1 MKKSIGIVGSGTAGL
16 HLAYAFR
23 NDFDV
28 TIMDS
33 RSADQ
38 IKNGRIMST
47 QVHLS
52 STKAREDRF
61 QMPKWET
68 QIQLECVNV
77 SIGDKKLFTGT
88 LKSPG
93 SSVDQRL
100 YYSDCIKDLQN
111 RGVTFQQEKADEKNL
126 QTLLDRFDLIIDCTG
141 KKGPIF
147 PFSVDERL
155 SPFQTPQRK
164 QIVGYFKGVK
174 QNKPIGVGMYVLP
187 GQGEL
192 IEIPAITE
200 HGPVTI
206 LYISAIPNKLLD
218 AFKGVKY
225 AEDFTLTM
233 KDIVQTYFPTVYN
246 RVDNEKFSLCD
257 ENGFMQIAYIPVI
270 RKPYLMVQN
279 KLVLGCGDSVFL
291 NDPLT
296 GQGSNLASFSAEQ
309 LYETIMQNKD
319 SAWDRRLGESY
330 WNRTKE
336 RVEAVTKWT
345 NAMTQPLPEH
355 VIQFLFH
362 AAQNQDIAN
371 DFAEWFEDPRK
382 ACKIFFS

>member
-33 RSADQ
+33 RSTDQ

-47 QVHLS
+47 QVHVS

-61 QMPKWET
+61 QMPKWEIQT
-68 QIQLECVNV
+68 QLECINV

-88 LKSPG
+88 LERPG
-93 SSVDQRL
+93 LSVDQRL
-100 YYSDCIKDLQN
+100 YYSDCLKDLQDK
-111 RGVTFQQEKADEKNL
+111 GVTFQQEKVDEKNL
-126 QTLLDRFDLIIDCTG
+126 QTLIDRFDLIIDCTG

-147 PFSVDERL
+147 PFTVDESL

-174 QNKPIGVGMYVLP
+174 QNNPIGVSMNVLP
-187 GQGEL
+187 EQGEL
-192 IEIPAITE
+192 FEIPAITE

-233 KDIVQTYFPTVYN
+233 KNIVQTYFPTIYS
-246 RVDNEKFSLCD
+246 RIDNENFALCD
-257 ENGFMQIAYIPVI
+257 ENGFLQIACIPVI
-270 RKPYLMVQN
+270 RKPYLMIQD

-291 NDPLT
+291 NDPIT
-296 GQGSNLASFSAEQ
+296 GQGSNLASFCAEQ
-309 LYETIMQNKD
+309 LYETIMEYKD
-319 SAWDRRLGESY
+319 STWDKKLGEMY

-355 VIQFLFH
+355 VMQFFFQ
-362 AAQNQDIAN
+362 AAQEQTKADE
-371 DFAEWFEDPRK
+371 FAEWFEDARK
-382 ACKIFFS
+382 ACQIFFT